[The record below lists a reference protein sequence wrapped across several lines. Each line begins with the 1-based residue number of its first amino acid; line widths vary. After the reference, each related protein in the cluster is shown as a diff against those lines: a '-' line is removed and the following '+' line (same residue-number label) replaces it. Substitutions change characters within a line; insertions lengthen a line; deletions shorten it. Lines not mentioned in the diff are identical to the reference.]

1 MGCGQLPHTCER
13 LGCVEAASRIESVVV
28 FARGARVRRVANL
41 AVPTSVIRLIGLPL
55 SVIDDTIV
63 TEVEGPAVVQAVRVA
78 EDVMAA
84 VEAEE
89 TAELRAA
96 RRRVALAESEAERIG
111 QAIARTSVAPLVV
124 EDPSED
130 GPAPWA
136 AVVAARRQLI
146 AIRAEREV
154 ALREQLGVAR
164 RELDEARRAYEVV
177 AERDARS
184 GSARG
189 AKLYEPR
196 KYIELALELTGTGA
210 VTLHV
215 EYQVT
220 AARWAPSYV
229 ARLDGETVTLE
240 LRAVVA
246 QDSGEAWD
254 GVAMKLSTAEP
265 TRFAELPDLSAQKI
279 GRRQSELPKKGFRA
293 PPTGAEELYRD
304 YERVFPRRVVS
315 TSFANGGDSTYE
327 GRAPTAEELGGVAK
341 DQVWDEE
348 SSNAM
353 PSGPAP
359 SRPPAPRPVM
369 VAPTTGIPRAKSAGI
384 ASAIGGALAA
394 PAGMLYGMAQSVAQR
409 GSSGGGGEMAKTRV
423 AVTAEPG
430 APVPRLDYAGLVMAA
445 ASEPE
450 RGQLV
455 APPRRSYDLAN
466 AGARIDR
473 LALPPGHAN
482 AWDHVYD
489 YAFVT
494 DGAVD
499 VKSDAT
505 WHSIALTTRAG
516 TATLRHV
523 AVPREQP
530 DVFRVAAL
538 TNPLEG
544 PLLPGPID
552 VYDRGQF
559 LMTSEVDYTPPGGMV
574 EVGLGVDAQV
584 KIARNVDYREEA
596 IGMLR
601 GGLRLVHEISI
612 DVENLGKRPVDV
624 EVRERVPVAREND
637 DDVEITVGKIDPAWE
652 RWTPDPSAP
661 KDERLRGGYRW
672 RIAVPAS
679 TKQTV
684 RVAYEIKIA
693 GKHEIVGGN
702 RRES

>member
-1 MGCGQLPHTCER
+1 ME
-13 LGCVEAASRIESVVV
+13 VESRIESVVV
-28 FARGARVRRVANL
+28 FARGARVRRIATL
-41 AVPTSVIRLIGLPL
+41 GKPSSVVRLIGLPL
-55 SVIDDTIV
+55 SVIDDTVV
-63 TEVEGPAVVQAVRVA
+63 TEVEGPAIVQAVRVA

-111 QAIARTSVAPLVV
+111 QAIDRTSAAPLVV

-130 GPAPWA
+130 TPAPWA

-154 ALREQLGVAR
+154 ALRERLGAAR
-164 RELDEARRAYEVV
+164 RELEEAQRAYEVV
-177 AERDARS
+177 VERDART

-189 AKLYEPR
+189 AKLHEPR
-196 KYIELALELTGTGA
+196 KYIELELALTGEGA

-220 AARWAPSYV
+220 AAQWAPSYV
-229 ARLDGETVTLE
+229 ARLDGETVTFE

-254 GVAMKLSTAEP
+254 GVTMKLSTAEP
-265 TRFAELPDLSAQKI
+265 TRFAELPELSTQKI
-279 GRRQSELPKKGFRA
+279 GRRQSEMPKKGFRA

-304 YERVFPRRVVS
+304 YDRVFPRRVVS
-315 TSFANGGDSTYE
+315 TSFAKGVDSTYE
-327 GRAPTAEELGGVAK
+327 GRAPTAEEFAGVAK

-353 PSGPAP
+353 PSGPPP
-359 SRPPAPRPVM
+359 SMPPPRPVM
-369 VAPTTGIPRAKSAGI
+369 MPMSAPMPMMGMAPRAKSGGI
-384 ASAIGGALAA
+384 ASAIGGMLAA
-394 PAGMLYGMAQSVAQR
+394 PAGMLVGAAQSISR
-409 GSSGGGGEMAKTRV
+409 GGGGEMSKVAKTRP
-423 AVTAEPG
+423 AMPG
-430 APVPRLDYAGLVMAA
+430 APVPRLDYGGLVMRA
-445 ASEPE
+445 ASEDD

-455 APPRRSYDLAN
+455 GRARKSHDYA
-466 AGARIDR
+466 AAAARIDR

-516 TATLRHV
+516 AATLRHV
-523 AVPREQP
+523 AVPREQA
-530 DVFRVAAL
+530 DVFRVAAIV
-538 TNPLEG
+538 NPLEG

-559 LMTSEVDYTPPGGMV
+559 LVTSEVDYTPPGGTV

-584 KIARNVDYREEA
+584 KIARNVEYHEETT
-596 IGMLR
+596 GMLR

-624 EVRERVPVAREND
+624 EVRERVPVAREDD
-637 DDVEITVGKIDPAWE
+637 DDVEITVGKIEPTWE

-672 RIAVPAS
+672 RAVVAAS
-679 TKQTV
+679 AKKSV
-684 RVAYEIKIA
+684 RIAYEIKIA
-693 GKHEIVGGN
+693 GRHEIVGGN
-702 RRES
+702 RREP

>member
-1 MGCGQLPHTCER
+1 
-13 LGCVEAASRIESVVV
+13 VEVESRIESVVV
-28 FARGARVRRVANL
+28 FARGARVRRIANL
-41 AVPTSVIRLIGLPL
+41 AKPSSMVRLIGLPL

-84 VEAEE
+84 VVAEE

-111 QAIARTSVAPLVV
+111 QAIDRTSAAPLVV

-154 ALREQLGVAR
+154 ALRERSGAAR
-164 RELDEARRAYEVV
+164 RELDDAQRAYEVV
-177 AERDARS
+177 AERDARN

-189 AKLYEPR
+189 AKLHEAR
-196 KYIELALELTGTGA
+196 KYIELELAVSGEGAL
-210 VTLHV
+210 TLHV

-265 TRFAELPDLSAQKI
+265 TRFAELPELSAQKI

-304 YERVFPRRVVS
+304 YDRAFARRLVS
-315 TSFANGGDSTYE
+315 KSFAKGGDSTYE
-327 GRAPTAEELGGVAK
+327 GRAPTAEELDGGVAK

-353 PSGPAP
+353 PSGPPP
-359 SRPPAPRPVM
+359 SRPMPRPM
-369 VAPTTGIPRAKSAGI
+369 MLAPGDAIPRARSAGI
-384 ASAIGGALAA
+384 ASALGGMFGA
-394 PAGMLYGMAQSVAQR
+394 PSQSMAP
-409 GSSGGGGEMAKTRV
+409 GGGGGEMKKQAMPRS
-423 AVTAEPG
+423 EPG
-430 APVPRLDYAGLVMAA
+430 APVPRLDYGGLVMRAP
-445 ASEPE
+445 SDND

-455 APPRRSYDLAN
+455 GGVRRSHDDAS
-466 AGARIDR
+466 AAARIER
-473 LALPPGHAN
+473 LALPPGHAT

-505 WHSIALTTRAG
+505 WHSIALTTRSGGAK
-516 TATLRHV
+516 LRHV

-530 DVFRVAAL
+530 DVFRVAAIV
-538 TNPLEG
+538 NPLEG

-559 LMTSEVDYTPPGGMV
+559 LVTSEVDYTPPGGTV

-584 KIARNVDYREEA
+584 KIARNVEYHEEA
-596 IGMLR
+596 TGMLR

-612 DVENLGKRPVDV
+612 DVENLGVRPVDV
-624 EVRERVPVAREND
+624 EVRERMPVVREGD
-637 DDVEITVGKIDPAWE
+637 DDVEITIGKIEPAWE

-661 KDERLRGGYRW
+661 KHERLRGGYRW
-672 RIAVPAS
+672 RVALAAS
-679 TKQTV
+679 TKKTL

-693 GKHEIVGGN
+693 GKHELVGGN

>member
-1 MGCGQLPHTCER
+1 
-13 LGCVEAASRIESVVV
+13 VEVESRIESVVV
-28 FARGARVRRVANL
+28 FARGARVRRIATL
-41 AVPTSVIRLIGLPL
+41 AEPGSSVRLIGLPL
-55 SVIDDTIV
+55 SVIDDTVV
-63 TEVEGPAVVQAVRVA
+63 TEVDGPAIVQAVRIA
-78 EDVMAA
+78 EDVMAT

-96 RRRVALAESEAERIG
+96 RRRVALAESEAERIR
-111 QAIARTSVAPLVV
+111 QAIDRTSAAPLVV

-146 AIRAEREV
+146 AIHAEREV
-154 ALREQLGVAR
+154 ALRERLGSAR
-164 RELDEARRAYEVV
+164 RELDEAKRAHEVV
-177 AERDARS
+177 AERDART

-189 AKLYEPR
+189 AKLHEPR
-196 KYIELALELTGTGA
+196 KYIELELAVTGEGA

-229 ARLDGETVTLE
+229 ARLDGETVTFE

-254 GVAMKLSTAEP
+254 SVAMKLSTAEP
-265 TRFAELPDLSAQKI
+265 TRFAELPELSAQKI
-279 GRRQSELPKKGFRA
+279 GRSQSSTAKKGFRA

-304 YERVFPRRVVS
+304 YDRVFPRRLVS
-315 TSFANGGDSTYE
+315 TSFAKGGDSTYE
-327 GRAPTAEELGGVAK
+327 GRAPTAEEFAGVAK

-353 PSGPAP
+353 PSGPPP
-359 SRPPAPRPVM
+359 SRPPPRPVM
-369 VAPTTGIPRAKSAGI
+369 MPMSTPMGMAPMGMPPMGMARAKSGGI
-384 ASAIGGALAA
+384 ASTLGNMLAT
-394 PAGMLYGMAQSVAQR
+394 PAGMLVGAAQSIAR
-409 GSSGGGGEMAKTRV
+409 GGGGGEMAKVAKTRQ
-423 AVTAEPG
+423 AVPG
-430 APVPRLDYAGLVMAA
+430 AHVPRLDYGGLVMRA
-445 ASEPE
+445 ASEHD

-455 APPRRSYDLAN
+455 GGARKSHDYA
-466 AGARIDR
+466 AAAARIDR

-516 TATLRHV
+516 AATLRHV
-523 AVPREQP
+523 AVPREQA
-530 DVFRVAAL
+530 DVFRVAAIV
-538 TNPLEG
+538 NPLEG

-559 LMTSEVDYTPPGGMV
+559 LVTSEVDYTPPGGTV

-584 KIARNVDYREEA
+584 KIARNVEYHEEA
-596 IGMLR
+596 TGMLR

-624 EVRERVPVAREND
+624 EVRERVPVAREDD
-637 DDVEITVGKIDPAWE
+637 DDVEITVGKIEPTWE

-672 RIAVPAS
+672 RVVVPAS
-679 TKQTV
+679 AKKSV

-702 RRES
+702 RRER